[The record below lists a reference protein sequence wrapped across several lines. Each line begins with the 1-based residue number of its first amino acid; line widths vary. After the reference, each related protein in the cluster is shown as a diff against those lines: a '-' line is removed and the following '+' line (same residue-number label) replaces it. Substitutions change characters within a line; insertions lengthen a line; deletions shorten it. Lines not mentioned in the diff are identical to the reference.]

1 MSRVRSFS
9 ETPPAIAPE
18 SCPPC
23 PGSSMTSAKGSPFLC
38 WGTTRRGENGSG
50 VRRRVKNDTII
61 NKRPSHTIIS
71 LALVETRKRTILFRD
86 QRCQFIRSHGT
97 ISHRHVCITLQ
108 HRRRN
113 CPISKSLA
121 PLPPDFCHC
130 EIVCAEIR
138 SFARPIFSLRPER
151 QRACCLRWS
160 SEDKWRRRIRL
171 PGRDRRP
178 QLLQSR
184 QRASAPGRG
193 HRKSAR
199 THFSSPDLTSSRQG
213 AAGKHRQ

>member
-9 ETPPAIAPE
+9 KTPPAIAPE

-23 PGSSMTSAKGSPFLC
+23 PGSSMTSAKGSTFLC
-38 WGTTRRGENGSG
+38 WGTTSRGENGSG

-86 QRCQFIRSHGT
+86 QRCQFIRFHGT

-121 PLPPDFCHC
+121 PLPPDLIVSRHGIVRFQLPDQPAIQC
-130 EIVCAEIR
+130 EVKGFRQI
-138 SFARPIFSLRPER
+138 FATAILFAQKFDHSL
-151 QRACCLRWS
+151 
-160 SEDKWRRRIRL
+160 
-171 PGRDRRP
+171 
-178 QLLQSR
+178 
-184 QRASAPGRG
+184 
-193 HRKSAR
+193 
-199 THFSSPDLTSSRQG
+199 
-213 AAGKHRQ
+213 